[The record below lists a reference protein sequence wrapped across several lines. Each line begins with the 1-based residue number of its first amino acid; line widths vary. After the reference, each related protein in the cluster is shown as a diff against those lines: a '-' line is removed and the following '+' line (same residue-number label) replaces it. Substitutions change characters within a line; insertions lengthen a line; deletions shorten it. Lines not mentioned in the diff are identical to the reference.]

1 MPFLEVFKIRPGET
15 RTLTLDFS
23 DKLPTGLGF
32 AASGHSVAAVNHY
45 SGSNASILASA
56 TPTVSGTD
64 VSAVILN
71 VGLRERYDV
80 TFTLKMNDATPSYV
94 VEKVIV
100 LGVDVL

>member
-1 MPFLEVFKIRPGET
+1 MPYLEVFKIRPGET

-45 SGSNASILASA
+45 SGSNASILASGV
-56 TPTVSGTD
+56 TVSGTD
-64 VSAVILN
+64 VSVVVYS
-71 VGLRERYDV
+71 VGWRERYDV
-80 TFTLKMNDATPSYV
+80 TFTLKMDDATPSYV